1 MTRWNGGNSDY
12 DAFPSRELQVELVKI
27 VTLSTLKYV
36 SLSVALNCPSLQ
48 PFCSLVL
55 LTHANTLDR
64 SRHFES
70 GTFLNRHHY
79 RDIWYIHIQH
89 CTDHMIWSYTIIYC
103 TTGQPRQNVQWQF
116 SWIAGYVALIFQC
129 ICLLCISIRIYKLS
143 QGYVCGSHTRT
154 LIQPLRH

>member
-1 MTRWNGGNSDY
+1 MKRWNGVNSNN
-12 DAFPSRELQVELVKI
+12 DAFPSRKLQVEFGKI

-36 SLSVALNCPSLQ
+36 SLSMALNCSSLQ
-48 PFCSLVL
+48 TLRSLVL
-55 LTHANTLDR
+55 PTRVNTLDR
-64 SRHFES
+64 SHHFASE
-70 GTFLNRHHY
+70 TFLNRHHY
-79 RDIWYIHIQH
+79 RDIWYFHIQH

-143 QGYVCGSHTRT
+143 QGYVCGSHTIT